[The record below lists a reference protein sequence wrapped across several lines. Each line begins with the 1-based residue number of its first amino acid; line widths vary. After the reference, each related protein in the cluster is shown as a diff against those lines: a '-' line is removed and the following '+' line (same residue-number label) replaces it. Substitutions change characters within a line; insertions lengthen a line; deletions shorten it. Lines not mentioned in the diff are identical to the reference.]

1 MKNHIKKYFITI
13 LGLIGILSTN
23 HVYGNE
29 SLTERYNIAYI
40 TMNEGLP
47 HHFIDDIYRD
57 SYGFIWISMGG
68 GGLSR
73 YDGYDFVNF
82 HPNNPTCKLKSNF
95 IRKVC
100 EDRFHRLWAVSEGGI
115 DIIDLNTLQEIPLLS
130 QHPITKDITKKPSS
144 HVICDSN
151 GCIWLHSYDT
161 IYRICF
167 DLDGNISQTQKLT
180 VPSVFHGYVFK
191 DLDHNGSIWISIDNQ
206 LCNIHID
213 GKGHLKATPITGC
226 PAFPYNTSIA
236 DMTEKENEIWI
247 ATNNGLYRYNRNE
260 NIVKHYSHNTE
271 DANSLSQNYL
281 TSLAITPDK
290 QLMVASLKGIHIYN
304 PIQDNF
310 YRIKQR
316 NSDTGNNL
324 LNSDFI
330 NCMLVEGRH
339 IWIGT
344 ESGGINK
351 LTTKRQAIINYQ
363 NDKDNPKTL
372 SPNPVNAI
380 YEDKYGTLWVG
391 TVEGGLNRKS
401 QQDNTFTHF
410 TQQNG
415 TINHNSVSALTAD
428 KQDRLWVG
436 TWGGGI
442 TLLDLKQP
450 QRKLKVL
457 FTEKGAPYPIDF
469 VGALTYDS
477 INNGMWIGANQGV
490 YFYDIT
496 TDQLTSPLPQQA
508 AEKIRGSIGSII
520 DKDQQLWMGCMEGVY
535 IIDLKSRKQ
544 ANGTFSYRHLKYKLN
559 DPSCELIEKITC
571 FHETKDGTLW
581 LGSNGNGLYKR
592 TVSKSGQ
599 ETFTN
604 YTTDNGLSSNSIRGI
619 QEDDKGCLW
628 IASNKGLS
636 HMILPGE
643 CFINYDQQDGLANAQ
658 FYWNATCRSKNHILY
673 FGHMEGLSAIGNE
686 LPLPD
691 IQPTDI
697 RFTRLIVENEE
708 IKSGTDLL
716 KKDISVTQEITLHE
730 SSKSFS
736 VEFSALHF
744 ETDHTA
750 AYSYRLIGFDK
761 HWIQLPSNR
770 RFVSYTNLSAGT
782 YTLQVKYQSAD
793 DSQAEKIAELKIII
807 KPYFYKTI
815 WFALI
820 ILLII
825 GIFIQQ
831 FYQWRIRSYKKQREL
846 LHQKVEQRTYELN
859 QQKQLLEQNAHE
871 LFLQNERLKEQ
882 NEKIKRQRTQL
893 ARMTRKVQ
901 ELTLDK
907 IAFFT
912 NITHEF
918 RTPITLIIGPIERAL
933 KLSYNPQVI
942 EQLHF
947 VERNSKY
954 LLSLVNQLMDFRKL
968 ESGKLEIVKNKNNFR
983 KFANELIIPFSVFAK
998 ERNIELRCYYRLTA
1012 DVISYDEEAMHK
1024 VLTNLLS
1031 NAIKFTPNGGIVSL
1045 YIALMPVTNSQ
1056 QATLYINVRDT
1067 GGGIPTEDIDQI
1079 FNRFYQSKGQT
1090 KYPMY
1095 GQAGTGIGLYLCK
1108 RIIEMQGGKIYA
1120 KNNLTGGCSIRILLP
1135 LTPEEIGEQE
1145 NTLLIPAPT
1154 ATPSL
1159 PASSNEISPKDIT
1172 ILVVEDN
1179 ADMRSYI
1186 RSILQ
1191 DNYQVKEAANGSE
1204 ALNVLHSQHID
1215 FIISDLMMPIMDGIE
1230 LSRRVKEDINISH
1243 IPFLMLT
1250 AKTSQ
1255 DTRIESYRMGVD
1267 EYLLKPFD
1275 EDLLLTRIENILQN
1289 RKRYQ
1294 QKFAINMDVEALN
1307 MTEESGDKKFLN
1319 RVMEVIKTHYK
1330 DSSFEVANF
1339 CEAVGVSKTLLN
1351 QKLQSLVGQSAGQ
1364 FIRNYRLNLAR
1375 ELLLKKKGLKNISV
1389 SEIAYEVG
1397 FNDPKYF
1404 TRCFTKEFN
1413 IKPSELLNH

>member
-1 MKNHIKKYFITI
+1 MKKHCYTY
-13 LGLIGILSTN
+13 LIILSFLISFYPISTIQ
-23 HVYGNE
+23 GNE
-29 SLTERYNIAYI
+29 TLSEHYNISYI

-57 SYGFIWISMGG
+57 SRGFLWISMAG

-73 YDGYDFVNF
+73 YDGYDFLNF
-82 HPNNPTCKLKSNF
+82 NSNTPSCKLRSNF

-115 DIIDLNTLQEIPLLS
+115 DIIDLNTLQTIPLLT
-130 QHPITKDITKKPSS
+130 QHPITTEIYKQSS
-144 HVICDSN
+144 SYILCDAI
-151 GCIWLHSYDT
+151 GCIWIHVYNSL
-161 IYRICF
+161 YRISF
-167 DLDGNISQTQKLT
+167 DQEGDINQIMSLP
-180 VPSVFHGYVFK
+180 VPSLFQGYVFK
-191 DLDHNGSIWISIDNQ
+191 DLDQDGSIWTSINNQ
-206 LCNIHID
+206 LCKVHAI
-213 GKGHLKATPITGC
+213 GTGELQVTPITEC
-226 PAFPYNTSIA
+226 LTFPDRTSFA
-236 DMTEKENEIWI
+236 DITVKENEIWI
-247 ATNNGLYRYNRNE
+247 ATNFGLYRYNRNE
-260 NIVKHYSHNTE
+260 NIVKHYSYE
-271 DANSLSQNYL
+271 ANNPHSLSQNFL
-281 TSLAITPDK
+281 TSIAVTQDK
-290 QLMVASLKGIHIYN
+290 QLIVASLKGINVYN

-310 YRIKQR
+310 DRIEKR

-330 NCMLVEGRH
+330 NCILVEGRH

-351 LTTKRQAIINYQ
+351 LTAKRQSIINYQ
-363 NDKDNPKTL
+363 HDQDNPNTL

-380 YEDKYGTLWVG
+380 YEDSEGTLWIG

-401 QQDNTFTHF
+401 PLSNTFTHY
-410 TQQNG
+410 TLENG
-415 TINHNSVSALTAD
+415 AINHNSVSAITSD
-428 KQDRLWVG
+428 NQDRLWVG

-442 TLLDLKQP
+442 TLLSQKQP
-450 QRKLKVL
+450 QRKLKTL
-457 FTEKGAPYPIDF
+457 FTEGGAPYPIDF

-477 INNGMWIGANQGV
+477 INNGMWIGANQGLF
-490 YFYDIT
+490 FYDIQT
-496 TDQLTSPLPQQA
+496 EQLITPLPQQVS
-508 AEKIRGSIGSII
+508 EKIRGCIGSII
-520 DKDQQLWMGCMEGVY
+520 DKEHQLWQGCLEGVY
-535 IIDLKSRKQ
+535 IIDLKSRNKTD
-544 ANGTFSYRHLKYKLN
+544 GTFAYRHLKYKLD
-559 DPSCELIEKITC
+559 DPDSELIEKITC
-571 FHETKDGTLW
+571 FHETKDGILW

-592 TVSKSGQ
+592 QVSMSGK
-599 ETFTN
+599 ETFVN
-604 YTTDNGLSSNSIRGI
+604 YSTTNGLASNSIRGI
-619 QEDDKGCLW
+619 QEDTKGCLW
-628 IASNKGLS
+628 IATNKGLS
-636 HMILPGE
+636 RLITSNE
-643 CFINYDQQDGLANAQ
+643 CFINYNQQDGLANEH
-658 FYWNATCRSKNHILY
+658 FYWNATCRSKNHTLY
-673 FGHMEGLSAIGNE
+673 FGHMKGLSAIGNE
-686 LPLPD
+686 LPLPETTPAN
-691 IQPTDI
+691 IQ
-697 RFTRLIVENEE
+697 FTRLIVGNEE
-708 IKSGTDLL
+708 IKSGSNLL
-716 KKDISVTQEITLHE
+716 QKDISVTPEIILHE

-736 VEFSALHF
+736 VEFSALNF

-761 HWIQLPSNR
+761 NWIQLPGDR
-770 RFVSYTNLSAGT
+770 RFVSYTNLSAGK
-782 YTLQVKYQSAD
+782 YILQVKYQTAD
-793 DSQAEKIAELKIII
+793 ESQKEQTAELRIII
-807 KPYFYKTI
+807 HPYFYKTI
-815 WFALI
+815 WFILI
-820 ILLII
+820 ILIII

-831 FYQWRIRSYKKQREL
+831 FYQWRIRNYKKQREL

-859 QQKQLLEQNAHE
+859 QQKQLLEQKTQE
-871 LFLQNERLKEQ
+871 LSQQNGMLKEQ

-968 ESGKLEIVKNKNNFR
+968 ESGKLEIVKNKYNFR

-998 ERNIELRCYYRLTA
+998 ERNIELRCYYRLPS
-1012 DVISYDEEAMHK
+1012 DIINYDEEAMHK

-1031 NAIKFTPNGGIVSL
+1031 NAIKFTPNGGTVSL
-1045 YIALMPVTNSQ
+1045 FIALLPAIGEE
-1056 QATLYINVRDT
+1056 QAKLYINVCDT
-1067 GGGIPTEDIDQI
+1067 GNGIPADDIDKI
-1079 FNRFYQSKGQT
+1079 FDRFYQSQGQT

-1108 RIIEMQGGKIYA
+1108 RIIEMQGGSIYA
-1120 KNNLTGGCSIRILLP
+1120 KNNLTAGCSIRILLP
-1135 LTPEEIGEQE
+1135 LAPHEIGEKE
-1145 NTLLIPAPT
+1145 ESGLIPAT
-1154 ATPSL
+1154 EAPSNL
-1159 PASSNEISPKDIT
+1159 PIPNEILPKGIS
-1172 ILVVEDN
+1172 ILIVEDN
-1179 ADMRSYI
+1179 ADMRAYI

-1191 DNYQVKEAANGSE
+1191 DNYQVQEATNGAE
-1204 ALNVLHSQHID
+1204 ALNMLHTQHID
-1215 FIISDLMMPIMDGIE
+1215 FIISDLMMPVMDGIE

-1255 DTRIESYRMGVD
+1255 EARIESYRMGVD

-1275 EDLLLTRIENILQN
+1275 EDLLMARIENILEN

-1294 QKFAINMDVEALN
+1294 QKFALNMDVEVLN
-1307 MTEESGDKKFLN
+1307 MAEESGDKKFLD
-1319 RVMEVIKTHYK
+1319 RVMEVLKAHYK

-1375 ELLLKKKGLKNISV
+1375 ELLLKKKGLKNVSV
-1389 SEIAYEVG
+1389 SEVAYEVG

-1413 IKPSELLNH
+1413 VKPSELLNS